1 MVTKNFKKRFGTKA
15 VEKGFITVEQL
26 LNAIKIQVLEDL
38 GTYTHRPIGA
48 ILFEQGSISD
58 PQISSLIN

>member
-1 MVTKNFKKRFGTKA
+1 MLTKNFKKRFGTKA

-26 LNAIKIQVLEDL
+26 LNAIKTQVLEDL